1 MTGPQLSRLSEW
13 SDLKETVHLA
23 QSSVHEHKILNQFA
37 AMLLWMVDDG
47 NAATTARM
55 EFAFRFRLAVSGMK
69 AWERIEALV
78 YSTLDAYPVS
88 SALSTHLS
96 HRNLTAFLVG

>member
-1 MTGPQLSRLSEW
+1 
-13 SDLKETVHLA
+13 
-23 QSSVHEHKILNQFA
+23 
-37 AMLLWMVDDG
+37 MLLWMVDDG

-88 SALSTHLS
+88 SALSIHLS
-96 HRNLTAFLVG
+96 YYNLTALPVEHIPGDTSARQPLPYRSY